1 MQKGE
6 LVMAVKKTDLPRA
19 AAPEDVGVYADV
31 VEQLIEY
38 MQQEELEFHSLMVLR
53 HGKVAVEWYNEPFDA
68 HTKHTMYSVS
78 KSFTSTGVC
87 RQRGAFVV
95 GRCRDGIFP
104 GLSAENAESVF

>member
-78 KSFTSTGVC
+78 KSF
-87 RQRGAFVV
+87 RY
-95 GRCRDGIFP
+95 
-104 GLSAENAESVF
+104 